1 MVAAEEHVTTLVP
14 APLPGQ
20 PIQVVVVVVVV
31 RNLPVQAAGRELCSF
46 ATP

>member
-20 PIQVVVVVVVV
+20 PIQVVVVVVV